1 METKSKGIFSKLID
15 IADKSDADINISFV
29 SHQDV
34 QLDIIK
40 KDIKSSETK
49 EKDNKEL
56 TLLLSDIKAGFQQTG
71 IPLNMTQGNGEKK
84 ENVIT
89 AQKSGKA
96 SLSEAEVALQKMQ
109 LQAQAL
115 GAELV
120 LTDRPAVMAE
130 ERWALPEISPQEFRA
145 ADLPAGEGLAK
156 LAAAIKAVTDKYP
169 LQIALMIR
177 PDFRPQVML
186 NVSAGEVN
194 WIFAAKEGR
203 YPLKDVLAKMAGK
216 TVTHGWDAIVVYQ
229 RGQANNLLQQQHIKR
244 FTTGNTLAPVNG
256 DIESSTATRLL
267 THNLTLSAPH
277 LSFNKAGSGD
287 STAQVAMDFVKGMI
301 VYKEKAVD
309 GSYRIMRIEKITPLN
324 SPYVAMDVPLSK
336 APGSVSEI
344 GEVQFDIKEGDHF
357 TNNLV
362 LNGMEQ
368 ETISNFFKRRFV
380 ATPAEQRI
388 YKLGT
393 ISNYEHEQ
401 FQPEDFV
408 IRTMGAPNTASRGS
422 QDEGDG
428 AVVLFV
434 QVKNGS
440 QEPGKTEVDWL
451 LGDDYSSALVVSSC
465 QLFDKMIRKPSEI
478 TLGYN
483 LTFDRH
489 SDGAG
494 KACKLKAASGI
505 IGENFSFTIS
515 HPWSPSDIYGRFEC
529 LIYTDLHNKKI
540 KDVSLPF
547 SIGSS
552 YSGGDKYDI
561 CSEYKF
567 DGHIGSIYSGNEVR
581 AAGYRYIYDEHGHI
595 ENPQIDADG
604 YYSLHLYFKAVY
616 NAVINDGVISFVYSP
631 DESSYSLTMDNNV
644 CVSGCDKIKLS
655 TVDNISKEYR
665 QEICNKIVDK
675 IKVSSVNI
683 KLSDINTFSLRNLL
697 FPADNYFRVQY
708 ARVPGDL
715 LVMGKL
721 GAGSESF
728 AVTPTE
734 TTIVAGSVYQ
744 FTTTPEVSGVK
755 WRISDSEKGNTNVD
769 LGHIDAATGKYT
781 APQAATVTEGV
792 RHVVVCAEKGDTKVY
807 ALASVIA
814 KGVSVSPA
822 YQVVQPGKEIKLAA
836 NSVNGGELKWDMGA
850 NKQGSSLTK
859 VTNNEYTYKAGKKVA
874 KLNLNLERV
883 TVTDEKGASGEALI
897 LIPNSTMAGKVTVSY
912 DNVPADSV
920 KLIYTVVIQVP
931 KLDENGDQIYDEDD
945 NPEFDEKE
953 VELTGSQ
960 ANWTAVETG
969 GATFDK
975 KTGILTSAPGVGDGF
990 AVIRV
995 AYTKDT
1001 TQYRSAI
1008 VIPLPLSTY
1017 KKTILEAYSPEQ

>member
-1 METKSKGIFSKLID
+1 METKSKCIFGKLID
-15 IADKSDADINISFV
+15 IADNSDTDINLSFV

-34 QLDIIK
+34 QLNVIQ
-40 KDIKSSETK
+40 KDTKSSENK

-56 TLLLSDIKAGFQQTG
+56 TSLLSDIKSGFKQYN
-71 IPLNMTQGNGEKK
+71 IPLNITQGNGEKQK
-84 ENVIT
+84 HVIT
-89 AQKSGKA
+89 GQQLGKA
-96 SLSEAEVALQKMQ
+96 SLSDAEVALQKMQ

-130 ERWALPEISPQEFRA
+130 ERWVLPEISPQESRT

-156 LAAAIKAVTDKYP
+156 LAAAIKTVTDTCP
-169 LQIALMIR
+169 LQITLMIQ
-177 PDFRPQVML
+177 PDLRPQVMI
-186 NVSAGEVN
+186 NVVASGGVS

-203 YPLKDVLAKMAGK
+203 YPLSDLLAKMAGK

-229 RGQANNLLQQQHIKR
+229 RGQANMLLKQQHIKR
-244 FTTGNTLAPVNG
+244 FTTGNTLAPVNE

-287 STAQVAMDFVKGMI
+287 STAQVAMNFVKGMI
-301 VYKEKAVD
+301 VYKEKSVGD
-309 GSYRIMRIEKITPLN
+309 SYRIMRIEKITPLN

-362 LNGMEQ
+362 VNGMEQ

-380 ATPAEQRI
+380 ATPAEQRT

-401 FQPEDFV
+401 FQPEEFV

-440 QEPGKTEVDWL
+440 KEPGKTEVDWL
-451 LGDDYSSALVVSSC
+451 LADDYTSALVVSNSR
-465 QLFDKMIRKPSEI
+465 LFDGMVKGPVETGSV
-478 TLGYN
+478 LGQKIPNWHYV
-483 LTFDRH
+483 
-489 SDGAG
+489 SDSGDNSAG
-494 KACKLKAASGI
+494 KLQTNIAILQKSDVCRGQNGPYLYQTLFDVMYIDMTLSDSQNI
-505 IGENFSFTIS
+505 PIS
-515 HPWSPSDIYGRFEC
+515 IRPAY
-529 LIYTDLHNKKI
+529 
-540 KDVSLPF
+540 KDS
-547 SIGSS
+547 
-552 YSGGDKYDI
+552 DKYDI
-561 CSEYKF
+561 CCDFKHVGLAGNYFLIEEVTYPGQEEDIVYRGQFSADMYVN
-567 DGHIGSIYSGNEVR
+567 IQYS
-581 AAGYRYIYDEHGHI
+581 
-595 ENPQIDADG
+595 
-604 YYSLHLYFKAVY
+604 AV
-616 NAVINDGVISFVYSP
+616 VSDDMISFIERPEWFLS
-631 DESSYSLTMDNNV
+631 
-644 CVSGCDKIKLS
+644 KIKTYDYMWDGFALDKNI
-655 TVDNISKEYR
+655 TYEAIDDISKKFSE
-665 QEICNKIVDK
+665 QMSDSHMKIELQD
-675 IKVSSVNI
+675 
-683 KLSDINTFSLRNLL
+683 LNTFTLRNLL
-697 FPADNYFRVQY
+697 FPGENYFRVQH

-728 AVTPTE
+728 SVTPTE
-734 TTIVAGSVYQ
+734 TTIVAGSDYQ

-755 WRISDSEKGNTNVD
+755 WSISDSEKDNTHVD

-781 APQAATVTEGV
+781 APQAAAVTEGV

-822 YQVVQPGKEIKLAA
+822 YQVVLPGKEIKLTA
-836 NSVNGGELKWDMGA
+836 NSVNDGELKWDMGE

-859 VTNNEYTYKAGKKVA
+859 ITNNEYTYKAGEKVG
-874 KLNLNLERV
+874 KLNMNLERV
-883 TVTDEKGASGEALI
+883 TVTDEKGKSGEALI
-897 LIPNSTMAGKVTVSY
+897 LIPNTSMSGKITVSY

-920 KLIYTVVIQVP
+920 KLIYTVVIKVP
-931 KLDENGDQIYDEDD
+931 SLDENGDQIYDEDD
-945 NPEFDEKE
+945 NPVFEEKE

-995 AYTKDT
+995 AYTKET

-1008 VIPLPLSTY
+1008 VIPLPLNTY
-1017 KKTILEAYSPEQ
+1017 KKTILEAYSPEQK

>member
-1 METKSKGIFSKLID
+1 METKSKCIFGKLID
-15 IADKSDADINISFV
+15 IADNSDTDINLSFV

-34 QLDIIK
+34 QLNVIQ
-40 KDIKSSETK
+40 KDTKSSENK

-56 TLLLSDIKAGFQQTG
+56 TSLLSDIKSGFKQYN
-71 IPLNMTQGNGEKK
+71 IPLNITQGNGEKQK
-84 ENVIT
+84 HVIT
-89 AQKSGKA
+89 GQQLGKA
-96 SLSEAEVALQKMQ
+96 SLSDAEVALQKMQ

-130 ERWALPEISPQEFRA
+130 ERWVLPEISPQESRT

-156 LAAAIKAVTDKYP
+156 LAAAIKTVTDTCP
-169 LQIALMIR
+169 LQITLMIQ
-177 PDFRPQVML
+177 PDLRPQVMI
-186 NVSAGEVN
+186 NVVASGGVS

-203 YPLKDVLAKMAGK
+203 YPLSDLLAKMAGK

-229 RGQANNLLQQQHIKR
+229 RGQANMLLKQQHIKR
-244 FTTGNTLAPVNG
+244 FTTGNTLAPVNE

-287 STAQVAMDFVKGMI
+287 STAQVAMNFVKGMI
-301 VYKEKAVD
+301 VYKEKSVGD
-309 GSYRIMRIEKITPLN
+309 SYRIMRIEKITPLN

-336 APGSVSEI
+336 APGSVSET

-362 LNGMEQ
+362 VNGMEQ

-380 ATPAEQRI
+380 ATPAEQRT

-401 FQPEDFV
+401 FQPEEFV

-440 QEPGKTEVDWL
+440 KEPGKTEVDWL
-451 LGDDYSSALVVSSC
+451 LADDYTSALVVSNSR
-465 QLFDKMIRKPSEI
+465 LFDGMVKGPVETGSV
-478 TLGYN
+478 LGQKIPNWHYV
-483 LTFDRH
+483 
-489 SDGAG
+489 SDSGDNSAG
-494 KACKLKAASGI
+494 KLQTNIAILQKSDVCRGQNGPYLYQTLFDVMYIDMTLSDSQNI
-505 IGENFSFTIS
+505 PIS
-515 HPWSPSDIYGRFEC
+515 IRPAY
-529 LIYTDLHNKKI
+529 
-540 KDVSLPF
+540 KDS
-547 SIGSS
+547 
-552 YSGGDKYDI
+552 DKYDI
-561 CSEYKF
+561 CCDFKHVGLAGNYFLIEEVTYPGQEEDIVYRGQFSADMYVN
-567 DGHIGSIYSGNEVR
+567 IQYS
-581 AAGYRYIYDEHGHI
+581 
-595 ENPQIDADG
+595 
-604 YYSLHLYFKAVY
+604 AV
-616 NAVINDGVISFVYSP
+616 VSDDMISFIERPEWFLS
-631 DESSYSLTMDNNV
+631 
-644 CVSGCDKIKLS
+644 KIKTYDYMWDGFALDKNI
-655 TVDNISKEYR
+655 TYEAIDDISKKFSE
-665 QEICNKIVDK
+665 QMSDSHMKIELQD
-675 IKVSSVNI
+675 
-683 KLSDINTFSLRNLL
+683 LNTFTLRNLL
-697 FPADNYFRVQY
+697 FPGENYFRVQH

-728 AVTPTE
+728 SVTPTE
-734 TTIVAGSVYQ
+734 TTIVAGSDYQ

-755 WRISDSEKGNTNVD
+755 WSISDSEKDNTHVD

-781 APQAATVTEGV
+781 APQAEAVTEGV

-822 YQVVQPGKEIKLAA
+822 YQVVLPGKEIKLTA
-836 NSVNGGELKWDMGA
+836 NSVNDGELKWDMGE

-859 VTNNEYTYKAGKKVA
+859 ITNNEYTYKAGEKVG
-874 KLNLNLERV
+874 KLNMNLERV
-883 TVTDEKGASGEALI
+883 TVTDEKGKSGEALI
-897 LIPNSTMAGKVTVSY
+897 LIPNTSMSGKITVSY

-920 KLIYTVVIQVP
+920 KLIYTVVIKVP
-931 KLDENGDQIYDEDD
+931 SLDENGDQIYDEDD
-945 NPEFDEKE
+945 NPVFEEKE

-995 AYTKDT
+995 AYTKET

-1008 VIPLPLSTY
+1008 VIPLPLNTY
-1017 KKTILEAYSPEQ
+1017 KKTILEAYSPEQK

>member
-1 METKSKGIFSKLID
+1 METKSKGILGKLID
-15 IADKSDADINISFV
+15 IADNSGADINLSFV

-34 QLDIIK
+34 QLNVIQ
-40 KDIKSSETK
+40 KDTKSSETK

-56 TLLLSDIKAGFQQTG
+56 TSLLADIKSGFKQHS
-71 IPLNMTQGNGEKK
+71 IPLNMTQGNDAKQK
-84 ENVIT
+84 QVIT
-89 AQKSGKA
+89 GQEPGKA
-96 SLSEAEVALQKMQ
+96 SLSDAEVALQKMQ
-109 LQAQAL
+109 LQAQGL

-130 ERWALPEISPQEFRA
+130 EPWALPEVSPQQLQA
-145 ADLPAGEGLAK
+145 VDLSAGEGLAK
-156 LAAAIKAVTDKYP
+156 LAAVIKAVTDKCP
-169 LQIALMIR
+169 LQIALMIQ
-177 PDFRPQVML
+177 PDLRPQVMI
-186 NVSAGEVN
+186 NVVASGGVN

-203 YPLKDVLAKMAGK
+203 YPLSDLLAKMAGK

-244 FTTGNTLAPVNG
+244 FTTGNTLAPVND

-277 LSFNKAGSGD
+277 LSFNKADSGD

-301 VYKEKAVD
+301 VYKEKAID
-309 GSYRIMRIEKITPLN
+309 DSYRIMRIEKITPLN
-324 SPYVAMDVPLSK
+324 SPFVAMDVPLSK

-362 LNGMEQ
+362 VHGMEQ
-368 ETISNFFKRRFV
+368 ETVSNFFKRRFV

-393 ISNYEHEQ
+393 ISNYKHEQ
-401 FQPEDFV
+401 FQPEEFV
-408 IRTMGAPNTASRGS
+408 IRTMGAPNTESRGS

-434 QVKNGS
+434 QMKGS
-440 QEPGKTEVDWL
+440 DSEPGKTEAGWL
-451 LGDDYSSALVVSSC
+451 LADDYSSALV
-465 QLFDKMIRKPSEI
+465 
-478 TLGYN
+478 
-483 LTFDRH
+483 
-489 SDGAG
+489 
-494 KACKLKAASGI
+494 
-505 IGENFSFTIS
+505 IS
-515 HPWSPSDIYGRFEC
+515 
-529 LIYTDLHNKKI
+529 NKQVLNNI
-540 KDVSLPF
+540 LS
-547 SIGSS
+547 
-552 YSGGDKYDI
+552 
-561 CSEYKF
+561 
-567 DGHIGSIYSGNEVR
+567 R
-581 AAGYRYIYDEHGHI
+581 
-595 ENPQIDADG
+595 
-604 YYSLHLYFKAVY
+604 
-616 NAVINDGVISFVYSP
+616 
-631 DESSYSLTMDNNV
+631 DESSVVFKKYALSNDANSLWGLEAVGGKYHGEISFHDDMPELDCKERHSATLDAVFKFEFDFSDQEHVYKIYPNHSDEVPDGEMKNEYLSVFNDMTIDV
-644 CVSGCDKIKLS
+644 FMKWTEVFHGYEFPAEDDTTGAGVAKISFDKWYCSNIHGAERSNLGL
-655 TVDNISKEYR
+655 TYVDRGVPDTHVKFSNLHVDPFSNITFYDLTKEY
-665 QEICNKIVDK
+665 ILKFFDMD
-675 IKVSSVNI
+675 VSKHIQDNLLNNLGKHDFLFVNSFV
-683 KLSDINTFSLRNLL
+683 LGNLL
-697 FPADNYFRVQY
+697 FPNEKYFKSESVY
-708 ARVPGDL
+708 MPGDL
-715 LVMGKL
+715 LVQGRL
-721 GAGSESF
+721 SAGSESF
-728 AVTPTE
+728 SVTPTE
-734 TTIVAGSVYQ
+734 TTIVAGSDYQ

-755 WRISDSEKGNTNVD
+755 WSLSDSEKGNTNAD

-781 APQAATVTEGV
+781 APQAAAVTEGV
-792 RHVVVCAEKGDTKVY
+792 RHVVVCAEKGDTKMY

-822 YQVVQPGKEIKLAA
+822 YQVVQPGKEIQLTA
-836 NSVNGGELKWDMGA
+836 NSVNGGELKWDMGE

-897 LIPNSTMAGKVTVSY
+897 LIPNSAMAGKVTVSY

-920 KLIYTVVIQVP
+920 KLTYTVVIQVP
-931 KLDENGDQIYDEDD
+931 KLDENGDQMYDEDD
-945 NPEFDEKE
+945 NPIFEEKE

-975 KTGILTSAPGVGDGF
+975 KKGILTSAPGVGDGF

>member
-40 KDIKSSETK
+40 KESKSSEVK
-49 EKDNKEL
+49 EDDNNEL
-56 TLLLSDIKAGFQQTG
+56 ASLLTDIKAGFKQHS
-71 IPLNMTQGNGEKK
+71 IPLNITQGNGEKQK
-84 ENVIT
+84 NVIT

-130 ERWALPEISPQEFRA
+130 ERWALPEISPQESRA

-244 FTTGNTLAPVNG
+244 FTTGNTLAPVND

-277 LSFNKAGSGD
+277 LSFNKPGSGD

-301 VYKEKAVD
+301 VYKEKAID
-309 GSYRIMRIEKITPLN
+309 DSYRIMRIEKITPLN
-324 SPYVAMDVPLSK
+324 SPFVAMDVPLSK

-451 LGDDYSSALVVSSC
+451 LADDYQSALMVSGE
-465 QLFDKMIRKPSEI
+465 QMFDKLLRDQIQNS
-478 TLGYN
+478 LGYGI
-483 LTFDRH
+483 TFGPYLAD
-489 SDGAG
+489 AG
-494 KACKLKAASGI
+494 KAGKLQAEKGILTDFFDYKSQTSPTVIHEWGNGYIFADVYDNKEGNVSIPFTLRLSYPENNSG
-505 IGENFSFTIS
+505 
-515 HPWSPSDIYGRFEC
+515 DIVF
-529 LIYTDLHNKKI
+529 
-540 KDVSLPF
+540 
-547 SIGSS
+547 
-552 YSGGDKYDI
+552 
-561 CSEYKF
+561 EYKIS
-567 DGHIGSIYSGNEVR
+567 GYVGSIINGEKIYAFYYGYSNSQKGNIQNPDIHFE
-581 AAGYRYIYDEHGHI
+581 GRY
-595 ENPQIDADG
+595 
-604 YYSLHLYFKAVY
+604 HLTMYFKVM
-616 NAVINDGVISFVYSP
+616 YSP
-631 DESSYSLTMDNNV
+631 DVNNDVIYFVYNPSVSTHELTIDQNE
-644 CVSGCDKIKLS
+644 CISGCDEENLKYADIFM
-655 TVDNISKEYR
+655 SKH
-665 QEICNKIVDK
+665 I
-675 IKVSSVNI
+675 
-683 KLSDINTFSLRNLL
+683 SDINDKILNKMKLISMSLSLNSINTFTLHNLL
-697 FPADNYFRVQY
+697 FPGENYFHTEY
-708 ARVPGDL
+708 ASAPGDL
-715 LVMGKL
+715 LALGGL

-728 AVTPTE
+728 SVTPTE
-734 TTIVAGSVYQ
+734 TTIVAGSDYQ

-755 WRISDSEKGNTNVD
+755 WSLSDSEKGNTNAD

-859 VTNNEYTYKAGKKVA
+859 VTNNEYIYKAGVKAA
-874 KLNLNLERV
+874 KLNLNLERI

-945 NPEFDEKE
+945 NPEFEEKE
-953 VELTGSQ
+953 VELTGKE

-1017 KKTILEAYSPEQ
+1017 KKTILEAYSPEQE